1 MIEKNKFKKPK
12 NALEFDL
19 KIKNIIPV
27 VPDNM
32 YIICK
37 KCKATILAQDFNS
50 NNSVC
55 PNCGD
60 HYRLGARKR
69 IAMICDENSFTEFDA
84 DLISK
89 NILDFPEYDEK
100 LEKSKNISG
109 EKEGII
115 TGVCKI
121 SGNNCAIFSM
131 ESSFMMGSM
140 GAIVGEKLTKLIEY
154 ATKNKLPIIGFTVSG
169 GARMQEGMY
178 SLMQMAKTSGAI
190 KLHSEAGLLYIVV
203 LTDPT
208 TGGVTASF
216 AMEADIILAEP
227 NATVGFAGARVI
239 EQTIRQKLPLGFQ
252 TSEFV
257 LNKGFIDNIVIR
269 NDLKK
274 VLTQLLNLHNA
285 EVII

>member
-12 NALEFDL
+12 NSLEFEI
-19 KIKNIIPV
+19 KGKNIIPV
-27 VPDNM
+27 VPDDM
-32 YIICK
+32 YIKCK

-69 IAMICDENSFTEFDA
+69 IALIADEGNFTEFDI

-89 NILDFPEYDEK
+89 NILEFPEYEEK
-100 LEKSKNISG
+100 LEKAKINSG
-109 EKEGII
+109 EKEGVI

-121 SGNNCAIFSM
+121 SGIECGIFSM

-140 GAIVGEKLTKLIEY
+140 GAIVGEKITNLFEY
-154 ATKNKLPIIGFTVSG
+154 ATKNKLPVIGFTVSG
-169 GARMQEGMY
+169 GARMQEGMF
-178 SLMQMAKTSGAI
+178 SLMQMAKTSGAV
-190 KLHSEAGLLYIVV
+190 KLHSEAGLLYIAV

-239 EQTIRQKLPLGFQ
+239 EQTIRQKLPIGFQ

-257 LNKGFIDNIVIR
+257 LDKGFIDNIVYR
-269 NDLKK
+269 NDLKN
-274 VLTQLLNLHNA
+274 VISQLLNLHNA
-285 EVII
+285 EVNL